1 MRKKTN
7 VQKGWQ
13 RPGIKRLGTINEVA
27 GAQGAGAQGAGTK
40 T

>member
-1 MRKKTN
+1 MKTETN
-7 VQKGWQ
+7 THKSRT
-13 RPGIKRLGTINEVA
+13 RPRIKRLGKVSDVA

>member
-1 MRKKTN
+1 MDKKPAKLDLWTKPKLRN
-7 VQKGWQ
+7 
-13 RPGIKRLGTINEVA
+13 LGELKDVA

>member
-1 MRKKTN
+1 MSDLAAKSKEWTKPQIR
-7 VQKGWQ
+7 
-13 RPGIKRLGTINEVA
+13 RLGKIKNVA